1 MKVLWKFLLLL
12 IVLVVLFTAI
22 FYYLGKVP
30 VIGNVISLLSKLL
43 NPFKHRVEV
52 NIIGSVLYDIQ
63 QIGFLRLVTVLMEDV
78 VKTSDYEYELDSIL
92 DGKYTV
98 DGIYIYRAKAS
109 YGIDLFKVEQNDVII
124 DESQKKITIHLPP
137 IELLDSNIN
146 VERSETFNENFKSK
160 ILGTFEVGA
169 IDKWV
174 PLPPIEL
181 LDSNINVE
189 RSETFNENFK
199 SKILGT
205 FEVGAIDKWVP
216 LDIKEKVKSFCDEK
230 AREKLT
236 ENIKYYIMS
245 EDKYSE
251 MKTLAERYIRN
262 LLSPYTEKGYTVEIS
277 FKE

>member
-1 MKVLWKFLLLL
+1 MLFVVRKFQGGGRILMKNLWNFLLLL
-12 IVLVVLFTAI
+12 IVLVVLFTVI
-22 FYYLGKVP
+22 FYYLSKVP
-30 VIGNVISLLSKLL
+30 VIGNIISLLSKFL

-63 QIGFLRLVTVLMEDV
+63 QIGFLRLATVLMEDV

-109 YGIDLFKVEQNDVII
+109 YGIDLFKIEQNDVII

-137 IELLDSNIN
+137 IELLNSNIN
-146 VERSETFNENFKSK
+146 IERSETFNENFKSK
-160 ILGTFEVGA
+160 ILGTFE
-169 IDKWV
+169 I
-174 PLPPIEL
+174 
-181 LDSNINVE
+181 
-189 RSETFNENFK
+189 
-199 SKILGT
+199 
-205 FEVGAIDKWVP
+205 GAIDKWVP

-245 EDKYSE
+245 EDRYSE
-251 MKTLAERYIRN
+251 MKALAERYIRN
-262 LLSPYTEKGYTVEIS
+262 LLSVYTEKGYTVEIS